1 MIDGL
6 RRALIPTVARVAC
19 LTNPDN
25 RGTLEVLTEMKL
37 AAPTAGMALIGV
49 EFVYSPL
56 LGAVLLKVRE

>member
-1 MIDGL
+1 
-6 RRALIPTVARVAC
+6 VARVAY